1 LPPRVRLSWTPGQY
15 YYMNGDR
22 KVNLHSK
29 YPSISV
35 DWERGISGVLQ
46 SSGSYERVEIDL
58 QHQISL
64 GLMRDVY
71 WRFGWGEFTNQKE
84 LYFVDFANLR
94 RSNLPM
100 GWSDDIGGV
109 FQLLDGRWYN
119 SSRKYIRGHLTYE
132 APFLLL
138 RHLMKY
144 TQYVLNERLYKRKQE
159 ANPNPYKQQ
168 TFQPQFLLIESGQIY
183 GRICVMQKHVP

>member
-1 LPPRVRLSWTPGQY
+1 
-15 YYMNGDR
+15 M
-22 KVNLHSK
+22 
-29 YPSISV
+29 
-35 DWERGISGVLQ
+35 
-46 SSGSYERVEIDL
+46 
-58 QHQISL
+58 
-64 GLMRDVY
+64 
-71 WRFGWGEFTNQKE
+71 
-84 LYFVDFANLR
+84 DFANLR

-144 TQYVLNERLYKRKQE
+144 TQYVLNETSVSECIGGSSLE
-159 ANPNPYKQQ
+159 
-168 TFQPQFLLIESGQIY
+168 TLSGSRVWHWYTYI
-183 GRICVMQKHVP
+183 